1 MKCQKYHKLIS
12 DYADNCL
19 DSSYVDEVLEHIAEC
34 GECKRFYLN
43 ELKLKDYIK
52 SSFSPTNVRVDVTAS
67 VMSKIGVKHVQKK
80 SRFMYYVAGFAVF
93 AFLGGTVAF
102 FQGSYSN
109 NSFANNDKSAIES
122 GAEEK
127 LQEFVLE
134 HLDRTNINNFST
146 MTVSSVVYEK

>member
-34 GECKRFYLN
+34 GDCKRFYLN
-43 ELKLKDYIK
+43 ELKLKEYIK
-52 SSFSPTNVRVDVTAS
+52 SSFPASNVRVDVTAS
-67 VMSKIGVKHVQKK
+67 VMSKIGVKKVQKK
-80 SRFMYYVAGFAVF
+80 SRFMYYVAGFALF
-93 AFLGGTVAF
+93 AFLGGMAAF
-102 FQGSYSN
+102 FQGTYSTN
-109 NSFANNDKSAIES
+109 TFANNDKAVINS

-127 LQEFVLE
+127 LQEFVFE

-146 MTVSSVVYEK
+146 

>member
-19 DSSYVDEVLEHIAEC
+19 DLSHVDEVVDHISEC
-34 GECKRFYLN
+34 GDCKRFYLN
-43 ELKLKDYIK
+43 ELKLKEYIK
-52 SSFSPTNVRVDVTAS
+52 SSFSNANIKVDVTSS

-80 SRFMYYVAGFAVF
+80 SRFMYYVAGFVIF
-93 AFLGGTVAF
+93 AFLGGTVTF

-109 NSFANNDKSAIES
+109 SSFANNDKTAIEN
-122 GAEEK
+122 GDEVK

-134 HLDRTNINNFST
+134 HLDRTNINNFSA
-146 MTVSSVVYEK
+146 MTVSNVVYEK